1 MIVAIETK
9 HMPFEKGKSGNPKG
23 RPKGLIT
30 SPVSLRATVMKLLTP
45 EKAEAIMK
53 AFLEK
58 AEGGDVKALTLLAE
72 LVGEIGKN
80 VPQVAVQINQNFS
93 EEMLL
98 ERAKK
103 YAGLLPS
110 PSTVITTTPISAS
123 ISSPPVGTPTIV
135 ETTVIDV

>member
-1 MIVAIETK
+1 
-9 HMPFEKGKSGNPKG
+9 MPFEKGKSGNPKG
-23 RPKGLIT
+23 RPKGLLN
-30 SPVSLRATVMKLLTP
+30 SPVSLRATVMRLLTP
-45 EKAEAIMK
+45 EKAEAIMT
-53 AFLEK
+53 AFLHK
-58 AEGGDVKALTLLAE
+58 AEAGDVKALTLLAE

-110 PSTVITTTPISAS
+110 TPSTPISAS
-123 ISSPPVGTPTIV
+123 ISSTPVATTPTIV
-135 ETTVIDV
+135 VDTIDV